1 MTESLKQAT
10 PVAPPLVPEGPAERL
25 VGLVLNDQWM
35 IHERLVRDGG
45 DTGQSR
51 SSCYRAVSRDGKAA
65 FVKAF
70 DFRQDDRSGDTERLE
85 RNVREFNHERK
96 IHEHCN
102 RLSRITRSYDSGT
115 VMVADQ
121 AVHFIVCEFAAQS
134 FRSWQ
139 PPGEAGVPAH
149 ERLRALRKIA
159 SALVQLH
166 GAGVAHQDVKPS
178 NAVCFD
184 GERIK
189 ISDLGSSSC
198 QHLPSPPHDD
208 DAVVGQLNYAPYE
221 LLYPSAGTSTW
232 QRRRFGCDVFLLGN
246 LIFTAFVGA
255 SLTVAVLHGIDE
267 KLRPDCCACSYEE
280 VQSDLITAHFELVPL
295 FLRVFVPAVVA
306 EDVIKLVLALTHPDP
321 ARRGLSSGLVQ
332 GERQFDLQR
341 SVGTLNTLA
350 RRAELDRL
358 GRNEDLDRGAA

>member
-1 MTESLKQAT
+1 MTESVERAAIE
-10 PVAPPLVPEGPAERL
+10 APALVLEGPAERL
-25 VGLVLNDQWM
+25 VGLVLNDKW
-35 IHERLVRDGG
+35 IVHERLARDGG

-51 SSCYRAVSRDGKAA
+51 SSCYRAVSRDGQVV

-102 RLSRITRSYDSGT
+102 HLSRVTRIHDSGT
-115 VMVADQ
+115 VTVADQ
-121 AVHFIVCEFAAQS
+121 AVHFLVCEFAAQS
-134 FRSWQ
+134 FRNWQ
-139 PPGEAGVPAH
+139 PPGETNVPAH

-198 QHLPSPPHDD
+198 QQLPSPPHDED
-208 DAVVGQLNYAPYE
+208 TVVGQPTYAPYE
-221 LLYPSAGTSTW
+221 LLYSSAGSSTW
-232 QRRRFGCDVFLLGN
+232 QRRRFGCDAYLLGN

-255 SLTVAVLHGIDE
+255 SLTVVVLHGIDE
-267 KLRPDCCACSYEE
+267 KLRPDRCACNYEE
-280 VQSDLITAHFELVPL
+280 VLPDLITAQFELVPH
-295 FLRVFVPAVVA
+295 FLRECLPDAVA
-306 EDVIKLVLALTHPDP
+306 EDVIRLVLALTHPDP
-321 ARRGLSSGLVQ
+321 AKRGLAPGLVQ

-350 RRAELDRL
+350 MRAELDSL
-358 GRNEDLDRGAA
+358 GRKKNLDRSAA

>member
-1 MTESLKQAT
+1 MTESGEQAA
-10 PVAPPLVPEGPAERL
+10 APALAPEGPAERL
-25 VGLVLNDQWM
+25 VGQVLNDKWVV
-35 IHERLVRDGG
+35 HERLARDSG

-51 SSCYRAVSRDGKAA
+51 SSCYRAVSLDGQAA

-85 RNVREFNHERK
+85 RNVREFNYERK

-102 RLSRITRSYDSGT
+102 RLSRVTRIYDSGK

-139 PPGEAGVPAH
+139 PPGETNISAH

-198 QHLPSPPHDD
+198 QQLPSPPHDE
-208 DAVVGQLNYAPYE
+208 DAVVGQPNYAPYE
-221 LLYPSAGTSTW
+221 LLYPNAGSSTW
-232 QRRRFGCDVFLLGN
+232 QRRRFGCDAYLLGN

-255 SLTVAVLHGIDE
+255 SLTVTVLHGIDE
-267 KLRPDCCACSYEE
+267 KLRPDSCSCNYEE
-280 VQSDLITAHFELVPL
+280 VLPDLITEHFELVPL
-295 FLRVFVPAVVA
+295 FLRERVPAVVA
-306 EDVIKLVLALTHPDP
+306 EDVIRLVLALTHPDP
-321 ARRGLSSGLVQ
+321 AKRGLSPGLVQ

-350 RRAELDRL
+350 LRAEVGSLGRKKNLDRS
-358 GRNEDLDRGAA
+358 AA